1 MPDPT
6 PLPVHQARTFR
17 AFVRAE
23 YLDYEA
29 RAGARHRPL
38 SWLPPLYLGTRAMLA
53 MLRQGEQ
60 LGLSFRTRQRLIH
73 AEFDA
78 IHAER
83 AEAAKR

>member
-1 MPDPT
+1 MSDPT

-29 RAGARHRPL
+29 RAGARHRLL

-53 MLRQGEQ
+53 MLRRGEQ
-60 LGLSFRTRQRLIH
+60 LGLSFRTRLIH

-78 IHAER
+78 IHTER